1 MKLYAQFQETS
12 IPNRQPFATPPP
24 KSPSSPHCAIT
35 AYVPTLLT
43 ITDPRDL
50 SDRQLLLL
58 ILERLDTMATTA
70 DDTKAAVDA
79 LDTKVDALIA
89 AITPALTNLQT
100 QLKAAQDQLTA
111 LQTTNAADK
120 VTLQTTISEAQAE
133 ATKVDAAIT
142 ALTPTPSAP

>member
-1 MKLYAQFQETS
+1 M
-12 IPNRQPFATPPP
+12 
-24 KSPSSPHCAIT
+24 
-35 AYVPTLLT
+35 PTLLT

-111 LQTTNAADK
+111 LQTTSAADK

-142 ALTPTPSAP
+142 ALNPTPSAP